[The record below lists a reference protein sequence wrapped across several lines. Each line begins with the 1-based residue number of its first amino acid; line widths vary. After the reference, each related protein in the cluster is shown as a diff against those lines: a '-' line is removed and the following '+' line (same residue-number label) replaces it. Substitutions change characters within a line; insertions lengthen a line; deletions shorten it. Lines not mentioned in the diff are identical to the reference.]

1 MRLMSFGLTVPQMQ
15 AGTKSVT
22 RRLGWRRAKPG
33 DVLQPVRKA
42 MGLRK
47 GETVEKITRPIV
59 LLEVTFEPLCRLTD
73 NLAYGDAE
81 LVLEGFPNFDGGP
94 DAWVQ
99 WFISGHRGCTPETVV
114 TRLRFVFEQE
124 PPR

>member
-47 GETVEKITRPIV
+47 GETVERITRPIV
-59 LLEVTFEPLCRLTD
+59 LLEVSFEPLRRISDDLD
-73 NLAYGDAE
+73 YGLAE
-81 LVLEGFPNFDGGP
+81 LVLEGFPNYPGGP
-94 DAWVQ
+94 DAWCM
-99 WFISGHRGCTPETVV
+99 WFIDGHRGCTPETVV
-114 TRLRFVFEQE
+114 TRLRFGWAW
-124 PPR
+124 